1 MKVKVVKKGDK
12 AKVGEFA
19 GFLQSVH
26 CFINA
31 EKKEGLARGV
41 GLDEG
46 SE

>member
-1 MKVKVVKKGDK
+1 MKVKGFKKGDK
-12 AKVGEFA
+12 TKVGEFA

-31 EKKEGLARGV
+31 EKKEGLAGGV